1 MKFTHLYLKIVKFH
15 LKMLVKKI
23 IKDFIVK
30 LIDNYQKMVEF
41 L

>member
-1 MKFTHLYLKIVKFH
+1 MKCTHLYLKIVKFH
-15 LKMLVKKI
+15 LKMFVKKI

-30 LIDNYQKMVEF
+30 VIDNYQKMVEF